1 MATAANQK
9 ALGAFY
15 TSHSVA
21 TSLVRWAIAKSGD
34 SVLDP
39 SCGEGVF
46 LDTARDRLSRLGN
59 IQPKIWGIDSDP
71 DALAMAKSSASAC
84 KILHS
89 DFFSLTPESIGQF
102 SAVVGNPPFI
112 RYQRFAGDGRRAA
125 LHCAARVGVNLPQL
139 SSSWAPFVVHSVA
152 FVKPGGRLAMVVPA
166 ELGHAKYAQEVLRF
180 LTRQFLD
187 IRICVF
193 RRKLF
198 PELSEDTFL
207 LLASGQGSQCTR
219 FSISPFESI
228 ECADL
233 SAESRVHI
241 EVESVRSSRLRVMHY
256 LLPAK
261 TRHLYTSL
269 SEEEGVRRLGDAADV
284 GIGYVTG
291 HNDFFHLSS
300 AARAT
305 WHVPDSCLRPAVT
318 SLAGHRGLVYKR
330 TDWNEQTRSG
340 GKAYLLSLPNIRNGG
355 LPIAVKKYLEYG
367 KSIGVHSRFKCRV
380 RDPWYSVPHVRV
392 GDAFL
397 SYMSGDLPKLVLNR
411 GRYVA
416 PNTLH
421 LVRFV
426 DSRSS
431 TGFVAAFYSSLT
443 RLSCE
448 MEGHPLGGGML
459 KLEPTEAERLLVAM
473 PIPRD
478 TSRLVS

>member
-1 MATAANQK
+1 MIHTPLGEKESDILLSTPQMATAANQK

-21 TSLVRWAIAKSGD
+21 TLLVRWAIAERD
-34 SVLDP
+34 DTVLDP

-46 LDTARDRLSRLGN
+46 LGAARDRLNRLGN
-59 IQPKIWGIDSDP
+59 DQPKIWGIDSDP
-71 DALAMAKSSASAC
+71 DALSVVKSSVSMS
-84 KILHS
+84 KILRS
-89 DFFSLTPESIGQF
+89 DFFSITPESIGQF

-112 RYQRFAGDGRRAA
+112 RYQRFTGDGRRAA
-125 LHCAARVGVNLPQL
+125 LHCAARAGVKLPQL

-152 FVKPGGRLAMVVPA
+152 FVRPGGRLAMVVPA

-180 LTRQFLD
+180 LARQFLD

-207 LLASGQGSQCTR
+207 LLASGQGSRCTR
-219 FSISPFESI
+219 FGISPFESI
-228 ECADL
+228 ESADL
-233 SAESRVHI
+233 SADSRVHI
-241 EVESVRSSRLRVMHY
+241 EVETIRSSRLRVMHY

-261 TRHLYTSL
+261 SRHLYTSL
-269 SEEEGVRRLGDAADV
+269 SEQKDVRCLGDAADV

-300 AARAT
+300 FSRTT
-305 WHVPDSCLRPAVT
+305 WRVPDSCLRPAVT
-318 SLAGHRGLVYKR
+318 SLSGHRGLVYNR
-330 TDWNEQTRSG
+330 ADWNEQARG
-340 GKAYLLSLPNIRNGG
+340 RGKVYLLSLPNIRNGG
-355 LPIAVKKYLEYG
+355 FPVAIKKYLDYG

-397 SYMSGDLPKLVLNR
+397 SYMSGDLPKLVLNP
-411 GRYVA
+411 GHYVA

-426 DSRSS
+426 DDRS
-431 TGFVAAFYSSLT
+431 TKGFVASFYSSVRVLDAVVFN
-443 RLSCE
+443 S
-448 MEGHPLGGGML
+448 
-459 KLEPTEAERLLVAM
+459 
-473 PIPRD
+473 
-478 TSRLVS
+478 VSSTKNRMMRRTP